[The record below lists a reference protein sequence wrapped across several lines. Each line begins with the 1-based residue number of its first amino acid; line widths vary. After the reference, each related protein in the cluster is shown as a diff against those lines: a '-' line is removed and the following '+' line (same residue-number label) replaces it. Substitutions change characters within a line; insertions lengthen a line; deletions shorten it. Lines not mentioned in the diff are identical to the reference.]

1 MTDQAEKLRMMVQQS
16 QMSHAKVIAVIS
28 GKGGVGK
35 SNVSLN
41 FALSL
46 IQQQLKVT
54 VIDLDIGMG
63 NLEILLG
70 KPAKYSIVDM
80 LERDLLISDIKEAGP
95 GHLNFIAGGTGLSEL
110 VKLNEIKLQK
120 FSEQLTELSLTN
132 DYIIL
137 DLGAGLTEETFGF
150 ILAADEVFVVTTPE
164 PTAVTDAYSMIKY
177 LTAKDEQK
185 PLYLL
190 VNKVDSDKEG
200 KQTAFNLQQ
209 VAKRFLNKE
218 IEMLGYLPNDPQV
231 SKAVKA
237 QTPFIIYDQKSK
249 VSKSLKKIVATY
261 LGRGKSTVKSVGF
274 VQKIQSWFIAK

>member
-16 QMSHAKVIAVIS
+16 QKSHAKVIAVIS

-46 IQQQLKVT
+46 IQQQLKVA

-80 LERDLLISDIKEAGP
+80 LERDLLISDIQEEGP
-95 GHLNFIAGGTGLSEL
+95 GHLTFIAGGTGLSEL
-110 VKLNEIKLQK
+110 VKLNETKLQK
-120 FSEQLTELSLTN
+120 FSEQLTQLSLTN
-132 DYIIL
+132 DYILL

-164 PTAVTDAYSMIKY
+164 PTAVTDAYSIIKY
-177 LTAKDEQK
+177 LTSKDQQK
-185 PLYLL
+185 PLHLL
-190 VNKVDSDKEG
+190 VNKVDSEKEG
-200 KQTAFNLQQ
+200 RQTAFNLQQ

-218 IEMLGYLPNDPQV
+218 IEMLGQLPNDPQV

-261 LGRGKSTVKSVGF
+261 LGKDKSTIKSVGF